1 MRYSGFF
8 GCSVMIAKSEY
19 VKGLPLLLFPF
30 DAGDGCDTRTEGA
43 GLSGTSDAVLQ
54 VDDVADDA
62 VGRDIGVGG
71 VVRVS
76 RDSECKDSDLESVS
90 TMSSLMEVVSF
101 LSSVGGF

>member
-43 GLSGTSDAVLQ
+43 GLSGTSDAALL
-54 VDDVADDA
+54 VDDVADDT
-62 VGRDIGVGG
+62 VGRDIGVGD
-71 VVRVS
+71 VVSVS

-90 TMSSLMEVVSF
+90 TMSSLMEVVSYI
-101 LSSVGGF
+101 SSVGGF